1 MSCSYAAPG
10 SRKKQSTSSLSSNS
24 PDDMQ
29 NRIDRLEGLVLSLM
43 TNGSQ
48 SAGAAAA
55 TRALSLSNS
64 SGSMEYPQDV
74 DIDGNDENNGIVKG
88 EGEEADS
95 ETDRVAQS
103 LGIMKVDN
111 NKSMY
116 FGDAHWATILS
127 DIAEVKN
134 YFSEHQKQLND
145 QMEKVQKSK
154 RSEDSAPQGP
164 TFLFGGSKPPE
175 YSELLAA
182 LPNKSVTDKLVTRY
196 FNSYDP
202 AVHILHP
209 PSWYRQYERHWK
221 EPSKIGPVWLG
232 QIFAILCLTMH
243 SYNKMDDEPPEYRG
257 KSLSLAAQY
266 RSLTGQCVQLADF
279 TKPVNQMIET
289 LVLHLHG
296 EYARNRDSEVSVWVI
311 VGMIVRLAM
320 RMGYHRD
327 PKYFPNITPFQGEIR
342 RRVWTFVRQSDLLFS
357 FQVGLPSMIR
367 LGDCDTGLP
376 RNIYDDEFDEDTRV
390 LPLPRSMSEPTPVS
404 YMIAKSLLAFAFGK
418 IIESLHST
426 TASHYEEVML
436 LDQNLREARAQIPT
450 HLRLKPIEE
459 STTDPGM
466 LIVQRFNLS
475 MLYHKGQCV
484 LHRKFLTRARENNK
498 YAHSRRTCIDSSMDL
513 LHHQATLHYESRP
526 GRRLYGMRAFV
537 SALCTHEFLLA
548 AMIVCLDLAYRGDAD
563 CNGQSSAD
571 MYTWGSERREDM
583 IRALEVSQ
591 GIFRETRD
599 ESMESYKASEILTV
613 MLEKLKFRRDQ
624 KNNRPPQGTFPG
636 FAGALVPGLDS
647 STAFG
652 HQVEE
657 KPEHSAAMTLGMLSH
672 GGMTPSSAA
681 LFNGTFPPGSNNN
694 ASMNDLQPS
703 RIAPSYP
710 LEQTV
715 NGPASAPS
723 PFSFLASGNPMVDMP
738 SVDLD
743 WVRIFMNVLITEA
756 NGILHRSNG
765 IPIFRMRPLT
775 RIPKYGP
782 TAWIC
787 LRSLR
792 QGTGKSGGL
801 RCHKQMRQEVVV
813 FSWVSVLHL
822 GMFRCE
828 AISRR

>member
-10 SRKKQSTSSLSSNS
+10 IRKKQSTSSHSSNS

-55 TRALSLSNS
+55 TRALSMSNS

-74 DIDGNDENNGIVKG
+74 DIDGNDENNGVVKG
-88 EGEEADS
+88 EGEEAES

-134 YFSEHQKQLND
+134 YFVEHKKQLDD

-154 RSEDSAPQGP
+154 SSEDSAPQGP
-164 TFLFGGSKPPE
+164 TFLLGGSKPPE

-182 LPNKSVTDKLVTRY
+182 LPNKSVTDSLVTRY

-202 AVHILHP
+202 AIHILHP

-221 EPSKIGPVWLG
+221 DPSKTGPVWLG

-243 SYNKMDDEPPEYRG
+243 SYNKLDDEPPEYRG
-257 KSLSLAAQY
+257 KSLSIAAQY
-266 RSLTGQCVQLADF
+266 RSLTGQCLLLADF
-279 TKPVNQMIET
+279 TKPVNHMIET

-296 EYARNRDSEVSVWVI
+296 EYARNRDAEVGVWVI

-342 RRVWTFVRQSDLLFS
+342 RRVWTFVRRSDLLLS
-357 FQVGLPSMIR
+357 FHIGLPSMIR
-367 LGDCDTGLP
+367 LGDCDTSLP
-376 RNIYDDEFDEDTRV
+376 RNIYDDEFDEDTRA

-404 YMIAKSLLAFAFGK
+404 YMIAKSSIVFAFGK
-418 IIESLHST
+418 IVESLHST
-426 TASHYEEVML
+426 SACPYEEVML
-436 LDQNLREARAQIPT
+436 LDQNLREVLAQIPP
-450 HLRLKPIEE
+450 HLRLRPIED
-459 STTDPGM
+459 STTDPGT
-466 LIVQRFNLS
+466 LILQRFNLS
-475 MLYHKGQCV
+475 MFYHKGQCV

-526 GRRLYGMRAFV
+526 GRRLYAMRGFV
-537 SALCTHEFLLA
+537 GSITSHDFLLA
-548 AMIVCLDLAYRGDAD
+548 AMIVCLDLAYGSDAD
-563 CNGQSSAD
+563 CPSENSAD

-591 GIFRETRD
+591 EIFRETRD
-599 ESMESYKASEILTV
+599 NSIESYKASEILTV
-613 MLEKLKFRRDQ
+613 MLEKLKLKRDQ
-624 KNNRPPQGTFPG
+624 KNTRPPQGMFPD
-636 FAGALVPGLDS
+636 FAGALIQGLDS
-647 STAFG
+647 ATPFG

-657 KPEHSAAMTLGMLSH
+657 KPEHSAAMTLGMLSN
-672 GGMTPSSAA
+672 GGMAPNSACI
-681 LFNGTFPPGSNNN
+681 FNGVFPPGSANNT
-694 ASMNDLQPS
+694 SMSEMQPS
-703 RIAPSYP
+703 GLTPNYS
-710 LEQTV
+710 LEQTI
-715 NGPASAPS
+715 NGPASATS
-723 PFSFLASGNPMVDMP
+723 PFSFLANGNPMVDIP
-738 SVDLD
+738 PVNLD
-743 WVRIFMNVLITEA
+743 WVCNLLHVLMDNTDSVRC
-756 NGILHRSNG
+756 RSNG
-765 IPIFRMRPLT
+765 ILT
-775 RIPKYGP
+775 FK
-782 TAWIC
+782 
-787 LRSLR
+787 
-792 QGTGKSGGL
+792 
-801 RCHKQMRQEVVV
+801 M
-813 FSWVSVLHL
+813 
-822 GMFRCE
+822 
-828 AISRR
+828 